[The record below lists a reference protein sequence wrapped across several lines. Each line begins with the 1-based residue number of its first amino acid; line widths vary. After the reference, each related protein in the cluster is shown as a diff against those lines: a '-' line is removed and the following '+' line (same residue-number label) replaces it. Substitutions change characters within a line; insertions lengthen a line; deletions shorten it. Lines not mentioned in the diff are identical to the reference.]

1 MQECSRGSIS
11 SHFPFPQLSLH
22 TAWEGKDATGAT
34 HMGAYARQVPWN
46 SGSPGCGH
54 LLPSLGPCQAGGQCL
69 PTEPREAGLGVGG
82 SSGQPHMPGKVS
94 RQHPPVGHRGLRRT
108 SSPAAVSA
116 HRADKS
122 KDHHARASRAMP
134 L

>member
-1 MQECSRGSIS
+1 MQECSSS

-22 TAWEGKDATGAT
+22 TAGKEKDATGAT
-34 HMGAYARQVPWN
+34 HVGADPRQVPGTQVPQAAVTFSPLWAHTKLED
-46 SGSPGCGH
+46 SVCHRAEGSR
-54 LLPSLGPCQAGGQCL
+54 GGVG
-69 PTEPREAGLGVGG
+69 AGL
-82 SSGQPHMPGKVS
+82 GQPHMPGKVS

-108 SSPAAVSA
+108 SSPVALSV

-122 KDHHARASRAMP
+122 KDHQACAPRAMP